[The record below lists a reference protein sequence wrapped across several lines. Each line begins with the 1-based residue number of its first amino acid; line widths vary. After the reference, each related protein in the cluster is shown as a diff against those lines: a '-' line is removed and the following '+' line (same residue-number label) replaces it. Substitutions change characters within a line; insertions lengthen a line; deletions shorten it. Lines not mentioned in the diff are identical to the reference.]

1 MSTVN
6 YQAVLIHWV
15 DGVVGYR
22 VSHYTLTNDTEDL
35 QFESVSTHQ
44 RKKPGPSFNDVG
56 RLSDEHS
63 SAISYEDL
71 LIHAPAS
78 RFEKR
83 SLVLWLRA
91 AFPHVTIS
99 ISAAVK
105 RYLDTG
111 YQASTFIS
119 FDFLKKDT
127 RYFMVLTDSKSL
139 DKRLRRKTWWIRL
152 QKIFQDDAVADELR
166 FTEYFLDYI
175 DDIVRKPEQK
185 QREYHEPEIFGQKQ
199 AKDPHG
205 LQPSSTKKLM
215 RQGDTARSIVTDNR
229 SAFHA
234 GPESCTQLE

>member
-22 VSHYTLTNDTEDL
+22 VSHYTLTNDTEGL
-35 QFESVSTHQ
+35 QFESESTHQ
-44 RKKPGPSFNDVG
+44 RKKSGPSFNDIG

-63 SAISYEDL
+63 SPISYEDFP
-71 LIHAPAS
+71 IHAPAS

-91 AFPHVTIS
+91 AFPHVTITIN

-105 RYLDTG
+105 RYLDTE

-139 DKRLRRKTWWIRL
+139 DKRLHRRTWGIRFL
-152 QKIFQDDAVADELR
+152 TPKVQKILQDDAFADELR

-175 DDIVRKPEQK
+175 DDIVRVQ
-185 QREYHEPEIFGQKQ
+185 Q
-199 AKDPHG
+199 
-205 LQPSSTKKLM
+205 
-215 RQGDTARSIVTDNR
+215 
-229 SAFHA
+229 
-234 GPESCTQLE
+234 

>member
-22 VSHYTLTNDTEDL
+22 VSHYTLTNDTEGL
-35 QFESVSTHQ
+35 QFESESTHQ
-44 RKKPGPSFNDVG
+44 RKKSGPSFNDIG

-63 SAISYEDL
+63 SPIRFVPPFMQGGVIPSVWVYSYEDFP
-71 LIHAPAS
+71 IHAPAS

-91 AFPHVTIS
+91 AFPHVTITIN

-105 RYLDTG
+105 RYLDTE

-139 DKRLRRKTWWIRL
+139 DKRLHRRTWGIRFL
-152 QKIFQDDAVADELR
+152 TPKVQKILQDDAFADELR

-175 DDIVRKPEQK
+175 DDIVRVQ
-185 QREYHEPEIFGQKQ
+185 Q
-199 AKDPHG
+199 
-205 LQPSSTKKLM
+205 
-215 RQGDTARSIVTDNR
+215 
-229 SAFHA
+229 
-234 GPESCTQLE
+234 